1 MKTKVIRNHPLVGKM
16 VVLEIIA
23 VAVPKKGEMYLAKN
37 GVVKLCLEEPTS
49 KRSAPRA
56 ILRLAALPA
65 VPYLVTAPNYD
76 FSIL

>member
-1 MKTKVIRNHPLVGKM
+1 MKTKVIRNPLVGKM
-16 VVLEIIA
+16 VMLEIVA

-37 GVVKLCLEEPTS
+37 GGIKRCLDEPTS